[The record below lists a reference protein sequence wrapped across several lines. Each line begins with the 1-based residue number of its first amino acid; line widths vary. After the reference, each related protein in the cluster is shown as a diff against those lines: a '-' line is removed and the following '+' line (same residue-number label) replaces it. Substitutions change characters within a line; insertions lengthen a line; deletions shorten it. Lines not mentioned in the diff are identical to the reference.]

1 LFAIFVDNDEE
12 SFRLTHGSHLE
23 EYVAEPRHGRGPE
36 RGVTPDCA
44 EGWGKAQG
52 PPK

>member
-36 RGVTPDCA
+36 GGVPLCW
-44 EGWGKAQG
+44 GLGKAQG